1 MVDPNSP
8 KPITVLGVESS
19 CDETAAA
26 VVRLEPCPFQAGAAG
41 SDGAGPQSAGDP
53 PAADDRGAQ
62 PAMRGTILSNIV
74 HSQFERHAPYGGVV
88 PEIAARAHIERI
100 RPTLRTAV
108 QSAGLA
114 WTDIDAVAATA
125 GPGLLG
131 GLVVG
136 LTAAKTTALA
146 LGVPFVA
153 VNHLEGHALTVGLTD
168 NVRPP
173 YLLLLVSG
181 GHTQLLSVHGPGQY
195 ERLGTTLDDALG
207 EAFDKTAKLLGLPQ
221 PGGPAVEE
229 AAALGNAGRFALPR
243 PLAGRPGCD
252 FSFAGLKTAVRQT
265 AERVNAANGGLQRTD
280 VCDLCASFQDA
291 VVETV
296 RDRVG
301 HAFALHRRTLGTSA
315 RDAVLVV
322 AGGVAANS
330 ALKAMLA
337 SVANAYSFRLVV
349 PPPALC
355 TDNAAMIAWAGG
367 LRLLAHGADA
377 LTAPARARWP
387 LGELSGD
394 AGHPSGPAAAEARH
408 PNAPVQP

>member
-1 MVDPNSP
+1 
-8 KPITVLGVESS
+8 
-19 CDETAAA
+19 
-26 VVRLEPCPFQAGAAG
+26 
-41 SDGAGPQSAGDP
+41 
-53 PAADDRGAQ
+53 
-62 PAMRGTILSNIV
+62 
-74 HSQFERHAPYGGVV
+74 
-88 PEIAARAHIERI
+88 
-100 RPTLRTAV
+100 
-108 QSAGLA
+108 
-114 WTDIDAVAATA
+114 
-125 GPGLLG
+125 
-131 GLVVG
+131 
-136 LTAAKTTALA
+136 
-146 LGVPFVA
+146 
-153 VNHLEGHALTVGLTD
+153 
-168 NVRPP
+168 
-173 YLLLLVSG
+173 
-181 GHTQLLSVHGPGQY
+181 
-195 ERLGTTLDDALG
+195 
-207 EAFDKTAKLLGLPQ
+207 
-221 PGGPAVEE
+221 
-229 AAALGNAGRFALPR
+229 R

-337 SVANAYSFRLVV
+337 SVANAHSFRLVV